1 MRITNKIMQNNAL
14 YNINNNKVLQDKLN
28 TQMTTRKKI
37 IKPSDDPVIAI
48 RALRLRSN
56 LDQVSQYSERNIPDA
71 EHWLELTES
80 AVATTVDLVGDM
92 IEQFQKGSKSSY
104 KTSDRE
110 ILLQSL
116 KQLRDEVYDTGD
128 ADYAGRTIFTGYRT
142 DTKLA
147 FATDT
152 EQTYRIT
159 EQLTNVDTDTIT
171 YLDYGDVGIMNE
183 TNFNDPTMTTQQ
195 DVETYQV
202 NRIRLAYDDLD
213 PANPPTIQQ
222 TIAYDD
228 NGNPIYASL
237 GTVQTI
243 SVNDPNTDPYRVV
256 ADPSYAG
263 YDANAIVFVPETGE
277 LLLGQNAYNAV
288 KALAVNTEIVV
299 SYDKTQWK
307 EGDLRPEH
315 YFACESEGLS
325 YNPQYLTRLGRNEKQ
340 VIAYDV
346 GFNQDL
352 QVNTTADE
360 VYKHGI
366 GREVD
371 EMIRLLEQLE
381 EVDLAVSKIEALEGN
396 ANYDADA
403 VATALAT
410 AEKAQAY
417 MRDLLQKRFERGI
430 TTMQKHFDEVNAAY
444 TQIGNRSLRL
454 ELVGNRLD
462 NQMSSFETLVS
473 KNEDADLEE
482 LAVRLSSSKLTYDA
496 ALAATGKLLQ
506 TTLMNYI

>member
-1 MRITNKIMQNNAL
+1 MRITNKIMQNNTL
-14 YNINNNKVLQDKLN
+14 YNINNNKILQDKLN

-56 LDQVSQYSERNIPDA
+56 LNQVSQYNERNIPDA
-71 EHWLELTES
+71 EHWIELTES
-80 AVATTVDLVGDM
+80 AVSTTVDLVGDM

-116 KQLRDEVYDTGD
+116 KQLREEVYATGD

-142 DTKLA
+142 DMKLS
-147 FATDT
+147 FDRS
-152 EQTYRIT
+152 EEKTYRIN

-183 TNFNDPTMTTQQ
+183 TNFNDPAMTSQQ
-195 DVETYQV
+195 EVQTYQV
-202 NRIRLAYDDLD
+202 NRIRLAYENLD

-222 TIAYDD
+222 TIGYEED
-228 NGNPIYASL
+228 GTPMYASL
-237 GTVQTI
+237 GDVQTI
-243 SVNDPNTDPYRVV
+243 SINDAVDAYRVV
-256 ADPSYAG
+256 SDPDYAN
-263 YDANAIVFVPETGE
+263 YDADAIIFVPETGE
-277 LLLGQNAYNAV
+277 LLLGENAYNKI
-288 KALAVNTEIVV
+288 KALPVNAEIVV
-299 SYDKTQWK
+299 SYDKTQWI

-315 YFACESEGLS
+315 YFACEADGLA
-325 YNPQYLTRLGRNEKQ
+325 YNPNYLTRAGRNEKQ
-340 VIAYDV
+340 VISYDV

-371 EMIRLLEQLE
+371 ELIRLLEQME
-381 EVDLAVSKIEALEGN
+381 EIDLAVEKISALEGN
-396 ANYDADA
+396 GNYDADA
-403 VATALAT
+403 VETALAT
-410 AEKAQAY
+410 AEKAQTY
-417 MRDLLQKRFERGI
+417 IRDLLQRRFERGI
-430 TTMQKHFDEVNAAY
+430 TTMQGYFDEVNAAY
-444 TQIGNRSLRL
+444 TAIGNRSLRL
-454 ELVGNRLD
+454 ELIGNRLD
-462 NQMSSFETLVS
+462 SQMVSFQTLVT
-473 KNEDADLEE
+473 KNEDADLED
-482 LAVRLSSSKLTYDA
+482 LAVQLSSSKLTYDA

>member
-1 MRITNKIMQNNAL
+1 MRITNKIMQNNTL
-14 YNINNNKVLQDKLN
+14 YNINNNKILQDKLN

-56 LDQVSQYSERNIPDA
+56 LNQVSQYNERNIPDA
-71 EHWLELTES
+71 EHWIELTES
-80 AVATTVDLVGDM
+80 AVSTTVDLVGDM

-116 KQLRDEVYDTGD
+116 KQLREEVYATGD

-142 DTKLA
+142 DMKLS
-147 FATDT
+147 FDRS
-152 EQTYRIT
+152 EEKTYRIN

-183 TNFNDPTMTTQQ
+183 TNFNDPAMTSQQ
-195 DVETYQV
+195 EVQTYQV
-202 NRIRLAYDDLD
+202 NRIRLAYENLD

-222 TIAYDD
+222 TIGYEED
-228 NGNPIYASL
+228 GTPMYASL
-237 GTVQTI
+237 GDVQTI
-243 SVNDPNTDPYRVV
+243 SINDAVDAYRVV
-256 ADPSYAG
+256 SDPDYAN
-263 YDANAIVFVPETGE
+263 YDADAIIFVPETGE
-277 LLLGQNAYNAV
+277 LLLGENAYNKI
-288 KALAVNTEIVV
+288 KALPVNAEIVV
-299 SYDKTQWK
+299 SYDKTQWI

-315 YFACESEGLS
+315 YFACEADGLA
-325 YNPQYLTRLGRNEKQ
+325 YNPNYLTRAGRNEKQ
-340 VIAYDV
+340 VISYDV

-371 EMIRLLEQLE
+371 ELIRLLEQME
-381 EVDLAVSKIEALEGN
+381 EIDLAVEKISALEGN
-396 ANYDADA
+396 GNYDADA
-403 VATALAT
+403 VETALAT
-410 AEKAQAY
+410 AEKAQTY
-417 MRDLLQKRFERGI
+417 IRDLLQRRFERGI
-430 TTMQKHFDEVNAAY
+430 TTMQGYFDEANAAY
-444 TQIGNRSLRL
+444 TAIGNRSLRL
-454 ELVGNRLD
+454 ELIGNRLD
-462 NQMSSFETLVS
+462 SQMVSFQTLVT
-473 KNEDADLEE
+473 KNEDADLED
-482 LAVRLSSSKLTYDA
+482 LAVQLSSSKLTYDA

>member
-1 MRITNKIMQNNAL
+1 MRITNKIMQNNTL
-14 YNINNNKVLQDKLN
+14 YNINNNKILQDKLN

-56 LDQVSQYSERNIPDA
+56 LSQVSQYSERNIPDA

-80 AVATTVDLVGDM
+80 AVSTTVDLVGDM

-104 KTSDRE
+104 MTSDRE

-142 DTKLA
+142 DMKLS
-147 FATDT
+147 FAADT
-152 EQTYRIT
+152 EKTYRIH
-159 EQLTNVDTDTIT
+159 EQLTNVNTDTIT
-171 YLDYGDVGIMNE
+171 YLDYGEVGSMNE
-183 TNFNDPTMTTQQ
+183 TNFNDPAMTTQQ
-195 DVETYQV
+195 EVEVYKV
-202 NRIRLAYDDLD
+202 NRIRLSYDNLD
-213 PANPPTIQQ
+213 ATNPPTIQQ
-222 TIAYDD
+222 TIGYDD
-228 NGNPIYASL
+228 DGNPLYASL
-237 GTVQTI
+237 GNVQTI
-243 SVNDPNTDPYRVV
+243 SINGATDPYRVV
-256 ADPSYAG
+256 SDPNYADYNA
-263 YDANAIVFVPETGE
+263 DAIVFVPETGE
-277 LLLGQNAYNAV
+277 LLLGENAYNNI
-288 KALAVNTEIVV
+288 KALQVNTEVV
-299 SYDKTQWK
+299 ISYDKTQWK
-307 EGDLRPEH
+307 NGDLRPEH
-315 YFACESEGLS
+315 YFACESDGLE
-325 YNPQYLTRLGRNEKQ
+325 YNPQYLTRAGRSEKQ

-346 GFNQDL
+346 GFNQEL

-371 EMIRLLEQLE
+371 ELIRLLEQME
-381 EVDLAVSKIEALEGN
+381 EIDLAVEKIEALEGN
-396 ANYDADA
+396 SAYDSDA
-403 VATALAT
+403 VATALTT
-410 AEKAQAY
+410 AQKAQTY
-417 MRDLLQKRFERGI
+417 MKDLLQKRFERGI
-430 TTMQKHFDEVNAAY
+430 TTMQGYFDEVNAAF
-444 TQIGNRSLRL
+444 TTIGNRSLRL

-462 NQMSSFETLVS
+462 NQMASFETLVS

-482 LAVRLSSSKLTYDA
+482 LAVELSSAKLTYDA